1 MNLEDAC
8 LLAVA
13 VHSRAGI
20 NFKEDIGE
28 IGLNA
33 SALIPLIRKL
43 LNQ

>member
-1 MNLEDAC
+1 MDAC

-13 VHSRAGI
+13 VHSKAGI
-20 NFKEDIGE
+20 NFKEEVGE

-33 SALIPLIRKL
+33 SALIMLSRKI